1 MLAPFNLINGR
12 YAKIERNIGSPSLCL
27 PVSVSPDEM
36 VKALINLQFLL
47 YVRW

>member
-12 YAKIERNIGSPSLCL
+12 YAKIERNIGSLSLS
-27 PVSVSPDEM
+27 VSVSPDEM
-36 VKALINLQFLL
+36 VKALINLQFLF